1 MTTRTTIQEVGTGG
15 RTRRSVLL
23 SLALGAILEA
33 LVAVTAREAE
43 ATFPGT
49 NGKLVFISTRTT
61 GPTARR

>member
-1 MTTRTTIQEVGTGG
+1 M
-15 RTRRSVLL
+15 LL

-33 LVAVTAREAE
+33 LVAGTAREAE